1 MVKLILGIDAGNY
14 EGKTVGSHGVDA
26 WHTNISGLTERKV
39 SEVFAEDDMEFVVN
53 GRAGLAGTI
62 AKYESRRKSNG
73 MYGQSKAHWYTEVR
87 VLLSVYRY
95 AMKYGVSA
103 SRVSIVTGQPYA
115 GHTEADKAIM
125 KALLQRTHEVT
136 VNGDRMTITIEEVGI
151 APEGVGAYWGS
162 SQRYPT
168 CKTLDIGS
176 GTVNA
181 ISLDNYRVTNFNTDT
196 FNYGTEV
203 IADMNEVADAV
214 IQDTTALGWLRN
226 DRILVCGGSAGA
238 ITQLIREHYVNAE
251 VLTPV
256 LNAQVLAPKYANAV
270 GFYTLGKGQFR

>member
-1 MVKLILGIDAGNY
+1 MNKLILGIDAGNY
-14 EGKTVGSHGVDA
+14 EGKTVGNHGVDA
-26 WHTNISGLTERKV
+26 WHTNISASHERKV
-39 SEVFAEDDMEFVVN
+39 TEVFGEDDMEFVVN
-53 GRAGLAGTI
+53 GRKGLAGTI

-95 AMKYGVSA
+95 AVKYSLNP

-125 KALLQRTHEVT
+125 KALLQRTHAVE

-151 APEGVGAYWGS
+151 APEGVGAYFAMAVPPKNG
-162 SQRYPT
+162 
-168 CKTLDIGS
+168 KVLDIGS

-181 ISLDNYRVTNFNTDT
+181 ISFEDYRVTNYNTDT

-203 IADMNEVADAV
+203 MTDMHEVADGA
-214 IQDTTALGWLRN
+214 IQDTVALGWERDN
-226 DRILVCGGSAGA
+226 RVLVCGGSAGE
-238 ITQLIREHYVNAE
+238 ITEYIREHYVKAE

-270 GFYTLGKGQFR
+270 GYYNLAKGSFR